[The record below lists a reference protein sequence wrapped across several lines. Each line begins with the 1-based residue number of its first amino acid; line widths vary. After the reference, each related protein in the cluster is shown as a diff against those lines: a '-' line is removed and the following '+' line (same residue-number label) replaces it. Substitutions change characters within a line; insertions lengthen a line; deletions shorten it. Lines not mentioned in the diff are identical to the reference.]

1 MVYQRKAT
9 AKQVDLKLV
18 DVFTKEPFQGNS
30 LVVVLY
36 GENLTLEEKTSIIR
50 EMNASKGVFI
60 GDSSDGKSDFKINS
74 YSRHEEI
81 ICDYH
86 SLIGSTFIMITEK
99 QVTLKDGVTN
109 VITVQTK
116 DGVFPLLV
124 QSKGRELQQLMIML
138 DWKEKAEFRRIDY
151 DNSMMAEALGLA
163 PEDIRR
169 DVLIQAVKMN
179 HWSVMVPLT
188 SKEALNRVVKN
199 RSKLINL
206 ATENNVELICLFYTD
221 ESQPDNKIYTRA
233 FNPSGSNNGS
243 GNYFE
248 DLITGLSNPGI
259 AAYVFEHKLIPTS
272 GSKIITTF
280 VQQSNEGRI
289 GEIVVEMVSVNDI
302 IKEIYIGGN
311 ATCVLDGKMKL
322 TQY

>member
-1 MVYQRKAT
+1 MAYHRKTT

-36 GENLTLEEKTSIIR
+36 GEDLSLEEKTSIIR
-50 EMNASKGVFI
+50 EMNATKGVFI
-60 GDSSDGKSDFKINS
+60 GDSNDGKSDFKINS
-74 YSRHEEI
+74 FSKRGKI
-81 ICDYH
+81 DCDYH
-86 SLIGSTFIMITEK
+86 SLIGSAFVMIAEK
-99 QVTLKDGVTN
+99 QVTLKDGGTN
-109 VITVQTK
+109 VLTVQTR

-124 QSKGRELQQLMIML
+124 QTKGRELQQLMIML
-138 DWKEKAEFRRIDY
+138 DWNEKAEFRRIDY
-151 DNSMMAEALGLA
+151 DNTMMAEALGLA

-169 DVLIQAVKMN
+169 DVPIQAVKMN
-179 HWSVMVPLT
+179 RWSVMVPVT
-188 SKEALNRVVKN
+188 SKEALNSVVKN
-199 RSKLINL
+199 RSKLFNL
-206 ATENNVELICLFYTD
+206 TTENNVEFICLFYTN
-221 ESQPDNKIYTRA
+221 ESLPDNKIYTRVFHPNA
-233 FNPSGSNNGS
+233 NSNGF

-259 AAYVFEHKLIPTS
+259 AAYVFEQKLIPIS
-272 GSKIITTF
+272 DSKITF
-280 VQQSNEGRI
+280 NFSQQSNDGRI
-289 GEIVVEMVSVNDI
+289 GEIIVEMVSVNDT

>member
-1 MVYQRKAT
+1 MTYHRKTT

-36 GENLTLEEKTSIIR
+36 GENLALEEKTSIIR
-50 EMNASKGVFI
+50 EMNATKGVFI
-60 GDSSDGKSDFKINS
+60 GDSDDGKSDFKINS
-74 YSRHEEI
+74 YSKHAEI
-81 ICDYH
+81 DCDYQ
-86 SLIGSTFIMITEK
+86 SLIGSTFVMIAEK
-99 QVTLKDGVTN
+99 QVTLKDGGTN
-109 VITVQTK
+109 VLTVQTK

-124 QSKGRELQQLMIML
+124 QSKGRELHQLMIML
-138 DWKEKAEFRRIDY
+138 DWNEKAEFRRIDY
-151 DNSMMAEALGLA
+151 DNTMMAEALGLA
-163 PEDIRR
+163 SEDIHRA
-169 DVLIQAVKMN
+169 VPIQAVKMK
-179 HWSVMVPLT
+179 HWSVMVPVT
-188 SKEALNRVVKN
+188 NKEALNKVIKN

-206 ATENNVELICLFYTD
+206 ATEINVEYICLFYID
-221 ESQPDNKIYTRA
+221 ELQADNKIYTRV
-233 FNPSGSNNGS
+233 FNPNVITIDSGG
-243 GNYFE
+243 YFE

-259 AAYVFEHKLIPTS
+259 AAYVYEQKLITIS

-280 VQQSNEGRI
+280 VQQSNDNRI
-289 GEIVVEMVSVNDI
+289 GEIVVEMVTVNEV